1 VGIRT
6 VNRQEAK
13 KVVRAVHTSS
23 QCNFHKGMFL
33 PVVFSSFFFFSFF
46 LFLSKDK
53 KDVMTAKS
61 SIQERSKRELEAIE
75 GASYVAGSWLLGLFL
90 WSSC

>member
-1 VGIRT
+1 
-6 VNRQEAK
+6 
-13 KVVRAVHTSS
+13 
-23 QCNFHKGMFL
+23 MFL

-53 KDVMTAKS
+53 KDMTAKS